1 MKASAQV
8 SVGSVVPFVVSVCIA
23 DVGSDSFGLLGM
35 GARGV
40 RLAAT
45 DLQKSVLRGSE
56 RHCLH
61 VPGPFMQGSVF
72 EAPLVGFWAGVGSGA
87 GGGLKSLEKALSL
100 AISAQRQAVPS
111 SQKPQG
117 SGGATAGMETVEAE
131 VESVGLAGV
140 ANWYVKS
147 ISVLLSRCEA

>member
-8 SVGSVVPFVVSVCIA
+8 SVGSVVLFVSVC
-23 DVGSDSFGLLGM
+23 VGVGDSFGLLES
-35 GARGV
+35 GAREV

-45 DLQKSVLRGSE
+45 DLQKSVLLGSE

-72 EAPLVGFWAGVGSGA
+72 LAPFVDFWVGVGREG
-87 GGGLKSLEKALSL
+87 GGGLKSSEKALSL

-117 SGGATAGMETVEAE
+117 SGGATAGMEIVEAE

-140 ANWYVKS
+140 AN
-147 ISVLLSRCEA
+147 

>member
-8 SVGSVVPFVVSVCIA
+8 SVGSMEEKFVVSTVCGD
-23 DVGSDSFGLLGM
+23 DVLGDADSFGLV
-35 GARGV
+35 GAGGKEGRV
-40 RLAAT
+40 AAT
-45 DLQKSVLRGSE
+45 DLQKRVLRGEE

-61 VPGPFMQGSVF
+61 VPGPLMQGFGFVVG
-72 EAPLVGFWAGVGSGA
+72 ALLVGFWI
-87 GGGLKSLEKALSL
+87 GGGREGGGSLRSSEKALSL

-131 VESVGLAGV
+131 VESVGLGGV
-140 ANWYVKS
+140 AN
-147 ISVLLSRCEA
+147 